1 MSFQHFGAGLH
12 SAFKLSVAKSLPLMW
27 TKLLHM
33 VCVTS
38 DMVVVLDASLMLI
51 FVESMSLLQYRLL
64 CSTCS
69 YHMDNLQN

>member
-12 SAFKLSVAKSLPLMW
+12 PAFKLSVAKSLPLMW

-38 DMVVVLDASLMLI
+38 DMVVVLDPCL
-51 FVESMSLLQYRLL
+51 
-64 CSTCS
+64 
-69 YHMDNLQN
+69 